1 MERKPLNR
9 QPTTERFA
17 EQTVLTTI
25 SHIRKDYGSI
35 GFDLIC
41 FMKRAILV
49 LIFLTVAVMLP
60 PLYSQWTESQRLKQI
75 QETKRQA
82 RPVSGDRLETVLSAL
97 KNGEPPSVIILYTGG
112 TKSYLEPCGCYQEQS
127 GGLSRRA
134 SVVNEIRKLG
144 FPTLL
149 VDAGDIFDG
158 DAEIDAKRCK
168 VNLTAMSTMGYDAVA
183 LSKSDLTYDDTYLRQ
198 QRAVATFPFLA
209 PSTIGEDFTQPF
221 VIERIGQ
228 YTIGFVTGVVNKEM
242 VSLRRSRDHN
252 HRDGM
257 PPTADVIVA
266 LGDPEGT
273 EHIDVV
279 IRRAEIE
286 VVVSEDGKLY
296 VGCKPEGKTLG
307 VLALW
312 IDTSGELAR
321 HYATELALT
330 GDVGESEP
338 IRQLL
343 TDFYRNV
350 AEENRTQSIPLF
362 AERILEQQ
370 QENGYAS
377 AAACQRCHE
386 QEYLQ
391 WSATRHAFAYQT
403 LLKKERYF
411 DTGCVSCHTTG
422 FGYPTG
428 FQIGAQDSTLKGV
441 QCETCHGPGKQHVG
455 NPKKSNIRRG
465 ADTSLCLECHDTKHS
480 PGFAEVVALH
490 TKDVDHS
497 REPMNLEELLTTRI
511 ARVGKPT
518 LELFVMSY
526 CPYGVQAEEKLLP
539 IVKEFGDKI
548 DFKLQFIAQEEE
560 KPSAQDITPF
570 RSLHGYPEVAENI
583 RQLLIAQEYPDR
595 YLDYILCRGKKLG
608 KSWENCAEKH
618 GIDVA
623 KIQALFDSPE
633 SEQLFREN
641 IKRAAELDIRAS
653 PTILVDGHQFQ
664 ANQLLRAS
672 GTPCE

>member
-1 MERKPLNR
+1 
-9 QPTTERFA
+9 
-17 EQTVLTTI
+17 
-25 SHIRKDYGSI
+25 
-35 GFDLIC
+35 
-41 FMKRAILV
+41 MKRAVLV
-49 LIFLTVAVMLP
+49 LILLTVAVTLP

-75 QETKRQA
+75 QETKRYA

-97 KNGEPPSVIILYTGG
+97 KNGEPPSVVILYTGS
-112 TKSYLEPCGCYQEQS
+112 TKSHLEPCGCYQEQS

-134 SVVNEIRKLG
+134 YVVEQIRKLG

-158 DAEIDAKRCK
+158 DAEIDVKRCQ
-168 VNLTAMSTMGYDAVA
+168 VNLKAMSTMGYNAVA
-183 LSKSDLTYDDTYLRQ
+183 LSQSDLAYDGVYLRQ
-198 QRAVATFPFLA
+198 QRAIATFPFLA
-209 PSTIGEDFTQPF
+209 PRATGDDFTQSF
-221 VIERIGQ
+221 VIERIGR
-228 YTIGFVTGVVNKEM
+228 YTIGFVTSVVKKEM
-242 VSLRRSRDHN
+242 ASH
-252 HRDGM
+252 
-257 PPTADVIVA
+257 ADVIVA

-279 IRRAEIE
+279 ICPDEIDAT
-286 VVVSEDGKLY
+286 VSEDGTLY

-312 IDTSGELAR
+312 IDVSGKLAR

-330 GDVGESEP
+330 GEVGESEP
-338 IRQLL
+338 VRQLL
-343 TDFYRNV
+343 TDFYQNV
-350 AEENRTQSIPLF
+350 AEENRTQGIPLF
-362 AERILEQQ
+362 AERVLEQQ
-370 QENGYAS
+370 QENGYTS

-386 QEYLQ
+386 QAYLQ

-411 DTGCVSCHTTG
+411 DAGCVSCHTTG

-428 FQIGAQDSTLKGV
+428 FQISAQDSALKGV

-455 NPKKSNIRRG
+455 NPKKSNIRSG
-465 ADTSLCLECHDTKHS
+465 ADTSLCLECHDPKHS

-497 REPMNLEELLTTRI
+497 RDPMNLEELLTARI

-548 DFKLQFIAQEEE
+548 DFKLQFIARE
-560 KPSAQDITPF
+560 KKEFSAQDITPF
-570 RSLHGYPEVAENI
+570 TSLHGYPEVAENI

-595 YLDYILCRGKKLG
+595 YLDYILCRGKKLD
-608 KSWENCAEKH
+608 KSWETCAEKL

-623 KIQALFDSPE
+623 RIQALFDSPE
-633 SEQLFREN
+633 AEHLFREN
-641 IKRAAELDIRAS
+641 ITRAAELGINAS
-653 PTILVDGHQFQ
+653 PTILVDGHQFR